1 MKNACVEYYKEMY
14 LTEIENNGL
23 TLPETRKKGAK
34 KSHIIFSAGEAVLL
48 KTSDGFVCVAAKEVR
63 PKRNENSYKI
73 KESSVSETERFE
85 EPAET
90 EGKKE

>member
-1 MKNACVEYYKEMY
+1 MLP

-23 TLPETRKKGAK
+23 TLSETRKKGSK
-34 KSHIIFSAGEAVLL
+34 KSHIVFSAGEAVVL
-48 KTSDGFVCVAAKEVR
+48 KTSDGFVCVAAKEAR
-63 PKRNENSYKI
+63 SKKNESSYRI

-90 EGKKE
+90 EGKNE